1 MSRKIDLY
9 YNNFFSMLRNSLMTL
24 FDGIS
29 NEFLVTTSDKPIKF
43 ASLIY
48 K

>member
-1 MSRKIDLY
+1 MSRKIDLP
-9 YNNFFSMLRNSLMTL
+9 MTL

-29 NEFLVTTSDKPIKF
+29 NEFLMTTSDKPIKF